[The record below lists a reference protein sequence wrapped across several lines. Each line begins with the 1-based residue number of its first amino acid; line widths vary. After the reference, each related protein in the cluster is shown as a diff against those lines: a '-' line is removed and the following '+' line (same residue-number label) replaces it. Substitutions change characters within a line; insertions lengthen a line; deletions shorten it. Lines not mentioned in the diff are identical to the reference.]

1 MFVDCIP
8 LFAYNI
14 ILELASNNMR
24 GVFMR
29 RMVNLQMS
37 IFGSFESI
45 GADPTLVSELI
56 PLYKNKFIPSI
67 IQMAGIDPLN
77 NTLKNIN
84 RLSMVS
90 VDNKITIVF
99 LPDRIDCNY
108 SFEDTKADPSTLEA
122 TLKDMCHLME
132 CTAEHFSI
140 IGNRIAINGRFVT
153 DEISLK
159 YSDYILERPFYEE
172 AVPSEWS
179 LNSNA
184 VTDINILDSN
194 EATNNILNIAL
205 GKNAQDELAIIISFD
220 VNTVPSNTIMRFKK
234 DAFPAFLEQVL
245 CRLDSMLSGLR

>member
-1 MFVDCIP
+1 M
-8 LFAYNI
+8 
-14 ILELASNNMR
+14 
-24 GVFMR
+24 
-29 RMVNLQMS
+29 
-37 IFGSFESI
+37 
-45 GADPTLVSELI
+45 
-56 PLYKNKFIPSI
+56 
-67 IQMAGIDPLN
+67 
-77 NTLKNIN
+77 
-84 RLSMVS
+84 
-90 VDNKITIVF
+90 
-99 LPDRIDCNY
+99 
-108 SFEDTKADPSTLEA
+108 EA
-122 TLKDMCHLME
+122 ALKDMCHLME